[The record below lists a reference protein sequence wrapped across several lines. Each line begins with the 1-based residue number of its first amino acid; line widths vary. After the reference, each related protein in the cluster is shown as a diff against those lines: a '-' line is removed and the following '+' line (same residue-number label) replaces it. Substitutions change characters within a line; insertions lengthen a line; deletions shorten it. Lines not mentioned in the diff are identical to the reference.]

1 MDRGGE
7 QLAPLGFTSPPAMLE
22 APVKDVLRDPHATW
36 VRDRARRTRACLLS
50 TAVTLGTTFAA
61 FGIAFGSYLFA
72 SLAS

>member
-1 MDRGGE
+1 
-7 QLAPLGFTSPPAMLE
+7 MLE
-22 APVKDVLRDPHATW
+22 AGGPVKDVLRDPHATW

-50 TAVTLGTTFAA
+50 TAVALGTTFAA